1 MQTILLYSKELET
14 LLIAISLILV
24 IIIAIISIKET
35 RFSRGDL
42 VLYNDPMS
50 DKPEERSHVT
60 WVSKVF
66 WNTAIILING
76 TTRVVSRKD
85 LTKLPKNT
93 FFNVSTPRKEVV
105 FVRLER

>member
-1 MQTILLYSKELET
+1 MQTLLLYSKEAET
-14 LLIAISLILV
+14 ILIAISLILV
-24 IIIAIISIKET
+24 IIITIISIRET

-42 VLYNDPMS
+42 VLYNDPQS

-60 WVSKVF
+60 WVSNVF

-76 TTRVVSRKD
+76 TTRVVSHKD

-93 FFNVSTPRKEVV
+93 FYRVTTQKKELV
-105 FVRLER
+105 FVRLKR